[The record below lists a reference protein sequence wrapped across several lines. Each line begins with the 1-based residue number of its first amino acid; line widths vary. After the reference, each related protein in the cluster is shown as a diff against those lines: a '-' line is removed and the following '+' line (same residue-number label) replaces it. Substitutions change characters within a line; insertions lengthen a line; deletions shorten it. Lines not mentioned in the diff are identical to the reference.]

1 MDNHREFPFLTS
13 GKFPESDHFRGFS
26 IFLRDCE
33 YESHFLRRTKA
44 LDERKHGSIYE
55 SHSGETWIRNIHL
68 SLRRPKTSPKLIQE
82 ETRRR
87 KNGIAGRVL
96 RIRNLRGSNSA
107 TLLKCTRKTEYLFL
121 DRDLILLYHWT
132 NLVRF
137 SPYFASA
144 DIVRRFGSFKIPLLN
159 VNVDTNRLYYRHL
172 LTLMWI
178 NVDLRTVSIS
188 EPKRVAPRDRCH
200 RRMPQSAPAARL
212 RPLLHQNHVEGDML
226 MRATGLP

>member
-1 MDNHREFPFLTS
+1 MWIRIAFPTPHSSPRRE
-13 GKFPESDHFRGFS
+13 K
-26 IFLRDCE
+26 
-33 YESHFLRRTKA
+33 
-44 LDERKHGSIYE
+44 
-55 SHSGETWIRNIHL
+55 TWIRNIPL

-107 TLLKCTRKTEYLFL
+107 TLLKCTRKTEYIFL

-188 EPKRVAPRDRCH
+188 EHKRVAPRDRCH

-212 RPLLHQNHVEGDML
+212 RPVLHLNHVEGDVL
-226 MRATGLP
+226 MRATGLPRADARSRLVHLTRLSRCCASPGTLFLRQ